1 MSQNETNEAIRKQ
14 WETMKRKEK
23 EMMRL
28 CDDIQVRTLA
38 YYDNGKH
45 LDDERAFLE
54 TCGRSLHNQTRIQ
67 DAWDEAE
74 AWLAFAS
81 DNYEKLV
88 GKVDKLKKITT
99 VRKKLQEQLGIAPT
113 EDGYF
118 AYGKV
123 ADTHRGDGAQKY
135 VNFVLLDHELDS
147 TTSVRHYIA
156 ENMGGSSLLT
166 NEEWRPQVWS
176 ARPDR

>member
-38 YYDNGKH
+38 YYDNGKY

-67 DAWDEAE
+67 DAWDEA
-74 AWLAFAS
+74 
-81 DNYEKLV
+81 
-88 GKVDKLKKITT
+88 
-99 VRKKLQEQLGIAPT
+99 VRT
-113 EDGYF
+113 FED
-118 AYGKV
+118 
-123 ADTHRGDGAQKY
+123 
-135 VNFVLLDHELDS
+135 
-147 TTSVRHYIA
+147 
-156 ENMGGSSLLT
+156 
-166 NEEWRPQVWS
+166 
-176 ARPDR
+176 